1 MARRKQKRTGV
12 LWLLAVLL
20 AACAALLLLLPDGAS
35 ACVRTD
41 PASGATQN
49 GERQER
55 PGSARAAVLRLDAG
69 AAPEQAAEQARRLAR
84 EGDKVGEG
92 DLAPDFTAEMFGGGS
107 VTLSS
112 LRGKVVLLN
121 FWATW
126 CGPCMRELSC
136 VQRDVVDRF
145 AGEDFVFLAVSRG
158 DTREQIA
165 ETRRLR
171 GFGFQMA
178 MDPSQE
184 IFALYAEKGIPR
196 NYLIDREGRIVRVEV
211 GYSPASFAELTEAVA
226 AEIARKQ

>member
-1 MARRKQKRTGV
+1 M

-35 ACVRTD
+35 ACGRSDST
-41 PASGATQN
+41 SGATQN
-49 GERQER
+49 AEQQER
-55 PGSARAAVLRLDAG
+55 PASARAAVLRLDAD

-92 DLAPDFTAEMFGGGS
+92 DFAPDFTAEMFDGGS

-136 VQRDVVDRF
+136 VQRDVIDRF

-158 DTREQIA
+158 DTRERIA

-171 GFGFQMA
+171 GFGFPMA
-178 MDPSQE
+178 MDPGQT

-211 GYSPASFAELTEAVA
+211 GYSPASFAELADAVA

>member
-1 MARRKQKRTGV
+1 M

-35 ACVRTD
+35 ACGRSDST
-41 PASGATQN
+41 SGATHNVEQ
-49 GERQER
+49 QER
-55 PGSARAAVLRLDAG
+55 PASARAAVLRLDAD

-92 DLAPDFTAEMFGGGS
+92 DFAPDFTAEMFDGGS

-136 VQRDVVDRF
+136 VQRDVIDRF

-158 DTREQIA
+158 DTRERIA

-171 GFGFQMA
+171 GFGFPMA
-178 MDPSQE
+178 MDPGQT

-211 GYSPASFAELTEAVA
+211 GYSPASFAELADAVA
-226 AEIARKQ
+226 TEIARKQ